1 MDPVGEIVAYEQ
13 AALAAISSA
22 ADATALEAVRIEY
35 CGRKHGR
42 LRDLQALLGKVEP
55 AQRPVVGKQFNE
67 AKTKVEA
74 ALEARQKELAR
85 PKSIAGGLDLT
96 LPGTP
101 LHLGKKHP
109 LVQTIDELKDIMGR
123 FGFSVAEGPEIE
135 DEWHNFEALN
145 IPEEHPARDPLD
157 NFYLAAASVAAANA
171 GANQVGSGGTAS
183 GPPVLLRTQTSTVQ
197 IRVMEQQRPPV
208 RVVSLGRVYRPD
220 TMDASHSCM
229 FHQMEGLM
237 VDRSVTMAQLKTVI
251 RMLFSSYLEHDVSI
265 RFRPSFFPFTEP
277 SVEVDIPWGNDW
289 MEIGGAGMV
298 DPHVLAAVGY
308 DPEEF
313 TGFAFGL
320 GIERLCMKRHGITD
334 IRRFYENDVRFL
346 RQF

>member
-1 MDPVGEIVAYEQ
+1 MDPIGEIVAYEQ

-22 ADATALEAVRIEY
+22 SDAAALEAARVEFA
-35 CGRKHGR
+35 GRKHGR
-42 LRDLQALLGKVEP
+42 LRDMQALLGKVDAAE
-55 AQRPVVGKQFNE
+55 RPVVGKRFNE
-67 AKTKVEA
+67 AKTSVET
-74 ALEARQKELAR
+74 ALEVRQKELAR
-85 PKSIAGGLDLT
+85 PKTIAGGLDLT

-101 LHLGKKHP
+101 LRLGKKHP

-145 IPEEHPARDPLD
+145 IAEEHPARDPLD

-171 GANQVGSGGTAS
+171 GASADS
-183 GPPVLLRTQTSTVQ
+183 SRPVLLRTQTSTVQ

-208 RVVSLGRVYRPD
+208 RVVSLGRVFRPD
-220 TMDASHSCM
+220 TIDASHGCM

-237 VDRSVTMAQLKTVI
+237 VDRGVTMAQLKTVI

-277 SVEVDIPWGNDW
+277 SVEVDIPWGDDW

-298 DPHVLAAVGY
+298 DPHVLSAVGY
-308 DPEEF
+308 DPDEF